1 MYYNKKYLWEEK
13 YIIMAYKV
21 NAISFNTRHNVNRGL
36 FVKKPVSINT
46 PFKKDSQHVFKNLEI
61 SKTSVKFLNFLDK
74 ITPYLNKHGNIKK
87 VCLFFGEKLVKYTNK
102 F

>member
-1 MYYNKKYLWEEK
+1 
-13 YIIMAYKV
+13 MAYKV
-21 NAISFNTRHNVNRGL
+21 NAISINTRHNVARGL
-36 FVKKPVSINT
+36 FAKHSVCTNAPI
-46 PFKKDSQHVFKNLEI
+46 KKDSQHVFKNLEI

-87 VCLFFGEKLVKYTNK
+87 ACLFFGEKLVKYTNK

>member
-1 MYYNKKYLWEEK
+1 MGASTGARFCLKDT
-13 YIIMAYKV
+13 I
-21 NAISFNTRHNVNRGL
+21 NASTNAPI
-36 FVKKPVSINT
+36 
-46 PFKKDSQHVFKNLEI
+46 KKDSQHVFKNLEI

-87 VCLFFGEKLVKYTNK
+87 ACLFFGEKLVKYTNK